1 MLSIDRMLIAV
12 SSLCSVN
19 DKRVILI
26 EITLSQSKKFHNFPN
41 VQFACFQ
48 NGKMDFRSE
57 WKKNNQIIDI
67 FPTFS
72 FAKQSSSK

>member
-48 NGKMDFRSE
+48 NE
-57 WKKNNQIIDI
+57 KNG
-67 FPTFS
+67 FS
-72 FAKQSSSK
+72 VRMKEKQSNH